1 MTDLHTPT
9 APAAGE
15 PPLLLTDVSA
25 GIGTITFNRPQQLNV
40 LTRAMLTALAAQ
52 LETWREERA
61 VRVIVLAGQG
71 KAFSAGHDLKEL
83 SDTPREDVQSL
94 FDLCTDAMEAVRLH
108 PKPVIAQVGGIAAAA
123 GCQLVASCDLAVAS
137 DQACFGTTGIKAG
150 LFCSTPMVPLS
161 RVVPHKKALEMLLTG
176 DLIDAAEA
184 ERVGLVNR
192 VVPHEA
198 LANATRDLAE
208 RIVGRSPYAVQLGK
222 AAYYRQRALD
232 VAEAYEVGKE
242 AIVRNTLAPD
252 GQEGIAAFL
261 EKREP
266 NYRDCMGSG
275 AWPRPAAHAP

>member
-1 MTDLHTPT
+1 MTDVHTPS
-9 APAAGE
+9 AHAAGD
-15 PPLLLTDVSA
+15 PPLLLADVAA
-25 GIGTITFNRPQQLNV
+25 GIGTLTLNRPRQLNV

-52 LETWREERA
+52 LEAWREERA

-83 SDTPREDVQSL
+83 ADTPREDVQSL
-94 FDLCTDAMEAVRLH
+94 FDLCTEVMEAVRLH

-137 DQACFGTTGIKAG
+137 EQARFGTTGIKAG

-198 LANATRDLAE
+198 LGEATRELAG
-208 RIVGRSPYAVQLGK
+208 RIAARSPYAVRLGK
-222 AAYYRQRALD
+222 AAYHRQRALD
-232 VAEAYEVGKE
+232 MAEAYAVGKA
-242 AIVRNTLAPD
+242 AIVSNTLAPD

-266 NYRDCMGSG
+266 DYRD
-275 AWPRPAAHAP
+275 